1 MSKNKDLKKLKRSDL
16 LELMFQLQ
24 KEVEH
29 LKEENENL
37 RKELDDRTI
46 MINEVGNIADAAM
59 KITNIFE
66 EAQKSA
72 EIYLE
77 SIRKKNEVAT
87 ESPD

>member
-1 MSKNKDLKKLKRSDL
+1 MSKNKELKKLKRSDL
-16 LELMFQLQ
+16 LELLFQLQ

-29 LKEENENL
+29 LKSENQGL
-37 RKELDDRTI
+37 REELDNRII

-77 SIRKKNEVAT
+77 SIRKKNETVT
-87 ESPD
+87 DSTD

>member
-77 SIRKKNEVAT
+77 SIRKKNEEAT

>member
-37 RKELDDRTI
+37 RKKNDDRNI